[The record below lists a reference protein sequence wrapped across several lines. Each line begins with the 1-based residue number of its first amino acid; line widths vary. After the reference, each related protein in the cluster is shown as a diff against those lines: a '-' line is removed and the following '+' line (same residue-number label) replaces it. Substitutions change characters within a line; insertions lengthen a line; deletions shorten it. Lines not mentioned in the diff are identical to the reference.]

1 MYINFDDFN
10 RLINF
15 RRNPNEGCC
24 EISSLVEDFIKTIF
38 IGKIDL
44 AKFELD
50 YGHYREI
57 NSQPFFGS
65 I

>member
-15 RRNPNEGCC
+15 KRNPNDGYS
-24 EISSLVEDFIKTIF
+24 EISGLVEDFIKTIF

-44 AKFELD
+44 AKFE
-50 YGHYREI
+50 
-57 NSQPFFGS
+57 
-65 I
+65 